1 MFKLKPIP
9 STLPLPIREEWDRL
23 QQLQNDNYG
32 LVFAVRDSY
41 ETVLK
46 IILLSIC
53 YLLKEK
59 DDDRFCR
66 TLFEKQMAFGDWVNE
81 LPSTLKKSDLV
92 MQNPVLHKYLKKLVA
107 IYNKSG
113 IVKWRNDFIG
123 HGLMSNA
130 EDQSFFDEAGQKLD
144 LLADFL
150 DKVPMPAEIS
160 QLDFDH
166 LEPFMFREEGH
177 FYLYESVS
185 ATGLIFYTD
194 HADRK
199 RIDKESDYFTEKRKK
214 YTASLNV
221 MRKDGL
227 DKDIYL
233 ASEDEAIDGFYLTS
247 FYKKPDYMKNWIDKI
262 LSENDRGIFLM
273 KGGRGTGKSSFVL
286 ACDELNQHG
295 DQKIGLKVEGEPV
308 TVRAYY
314 CNRIDVSGINDFVPY
329 IQEMLKTTAEG
340 EQFRSRQGSLPG
352 DDAPLEKILAFYQEQ
367 YENTF
372 GHEKLLLFIDGV
384 DELTEKGQDILL
396 ELPDPGEM
404 PENVYIVLTCRAEK
418 EEVLPAVLD
427 FTERYPFT
435 DQVEFD
441 LRGGNHSFLVEIL
454 KNRFD
459 LTETEADRIAAALDD
474 RLVALPLLEGQ
485 DKNEILKLAD
495 QAEAGVLLLTDLSKG
510 YLDRLS
516 LRYGKKYFQDAVR
529 FLMTVSEATEGL
541 TFAEISQLYAGKGP
555 TIQELCFLRDLY
567 PFLTEYRSYRGNV
580 FVLSREEYRDSLQSA
595 YHSVF
600 SEMVRSWRMMLEVAQ
615 LDERLRAD
623 SLGQDVLLY
632 ICANL
637 AVWRTERSGDKGFSI
652 MEGAGKNILEKIYTL
667 CQAVPMYD
675 KIHRE
680 KRAFQGLFSVI
691 NTIVKMIELQKAE
704 QKQGD
709 LLLVCGAS
717 AIQKAVN
724 LREMQAGKDIADG
737 ITQMIGKYPDLFPAD
752 TEERKI
758 NQAIFYGQAMV
769 RFCEEYDEKKAEE
782 FYGRSLACLEKLSED
797 DRCAEQSRQI
807 RRALLHNYLG
817 TKRNSEPQETLK
829 LAKELENILEKEEPS
844 FGTASDYVMISACYR
859 SAGQEETAEEMLRKT
874 CDMMEQILYRRKI
887 GWQQL
892 TDIHELELY
901 FTAYWRLFQ
910 IIDDRM
916 QTGIQN
922 AMFWELK
929 VAIRVMDEFISYMI
943 GISQQGSSC
952 FDMMRLNFMMTAAL
966 LRNSL
971 TAKMTN
977 IGLPGVR
984 LRNHTWVSEAELKE
998 ESYKIVGIL
1007 EESYRKLL
1015 KNRIAVNKIDAMF
1028 NLMNCAC
1035 IYAGF
1040 GDSERGVEMLQKVIS
1055 EFLPANGQ
1063 EEQVYQILERKLTEL
1078 QGKSR
1083 LEISNS
1089 SAQVK

>member
-23 QQLQNDNYG
+23 QKLQNDNYG

-41 ETVLK
+41 ETILK
-46 IILLSIC
+46 VILLSIC
-53 YLLKEK
+53 YLLKGK

-66 TLFEKQMAFGDWVNE
+66 TLFEKQMSFGDWVNE

-92 MQNPVLHKYLKKLVA
+92 MQNPALHKYLKKLVA
-107 IYNKSG
+107 FYNKYG
-113 IVKWRNDFIG
+113 IVKWRNNFIG

-130 EDQSFFDEAGQKLD
+130 EDQNFFDEVRQKLD
-144 LLADFL
+144 QLADFL
-150 DKVPMPAEIS
+150 NPDTIPAEIS

-199 RIDKESDYFTEKRKK
+199 RIEKESDYFAEKRKK

-221 MRKDGL
+221 MCKGRL
-227 DKDIYL
+227 DKDIHL

-262 LSENDRGIFLM
+262 LSENDRGVFLM

-372 GHEKLLLFIDGV
+372 GCEKLLLFIDGV

-396 ELPDPGEM
+396 ELPEPEEI

-441 LRGGNHSFLVEIL
+441 LHGENHSFLVEIL
-454 KNRFD
+454 KSRFN

-495 QAEAGVLLLTDLSKG
+495 QATTGVLSLTDLAKG

-516 LRYGKKYFQDAVR
+516 LRYGKKYFQEAVR
-529 FLMTVSEATEGL
+529 FLMTVSEAAEGL

-600 SEMVRSWRMMLEVAQ
+600 SEMVRSWRMMLEAAQ

-637 AVWRTERSGDKGFSI
+637 AVWQTERSSDKGFS
-652 MEGAGKNILEKIYTL
+652 MEGSGKNILEKIYML

-691 NTIVKMIELQKAE
+691 NTIVKMIALQKAE

-717 AIQKAVN
+717 AIEKAVN
-724 LREMQAGKDIADG
+724 LREMQAGKDIAEG
-737 ITQMIGKYPDLFPAD
+737 ITQMIDQYPDLFPAD
-752 TEERKI
+752 TAERKI
-758 NQAIFYGQAMV
+758 NQAVFYGQAMV
-769 RFCEEYDEKKAEE
+769 RFCEEYEEKTAEE
-782 FYGRSLACLEKLSED
+782 FYGRSLECLEKLSED
-797 DRCAEQSRQI
+797 DGYVERSRQI
-807 RRALLHNYLG
+807 RRVLLHNYLG

-829 LAKELENILEKEEPS
+829 LARELENILRQEEPS
-844 FGTASDYVMISACYR
+844 FGTASDYVMIAACYR
-859 SAGQEETAEEMLRKT
+859 SAGQGETAEEMFRKT
-874 CDMMEQILYRRKI
+874 CDMMEQILDSRKI
-887 GWQQL
+887 RWQQL
-892 TDIHELELY
+892 TDVHELELY

-910 IIDDRM
+910 FIDDRM

-952 FDMMRLNFMMTAAL
+952 FDVMRLNFMMTAAL

-1040 GDSERGVEMLQKVIS
+1040 GDSERGVELLQKVIS
-1055 EFLPANGQ
+1055 EFSPANGQ

>member
-23 QQLQNDNYG
+23 QKLQNDNYG

-66 TLFEKQMAFGDWVNE
+66 TLFEKQMSFGDWVNE

-92 MQNPVLHKYLKKLVA
+92 MQNPALHKYLKKLVA
-107 IYNKSG
+107 FYNKYG
-113 IVKWRNDFIG
+113 IVKWRNNFIG

-130 EDQSFFDEAGQKLD
+130 EDQSFFDEVRQKLD
-144 LLADFL
+144 QLADFL
-150 DKVPMPAEIS
+150 NPDTIPAEIS

-199 RIDKESDYFTEKRKK
+199 RIEKESDYFAEKRKK

-233 ASEDEAIDGFYLTS
+233 ASEDAAIDGFYLTS
-247 FYKKPDYMKNWIDKI
+247 FYKKPDYMKKWADKI
-262 LSENDRGIFLM
+262 LSENDRGVFLM

-295 DQKIGLKVEGEPV
+295 DQKIRLKVEGEPV

-340 EQFRSRQGSLPG
+340 EQFRSRQGSIPE

-372 GHEKLLLFIDGV
+372 GCEKLLLFIDGV

-396 ELPDPGEM
+396 ELPDPGEI

-435 DQVEFD
+435 DRVEFD
-441 LRGGNHSFLVEIL
+441 LHGENHSFLVEIL
-454 KNRFD
+454 KKRFD
-459 LTETEADRIAAALDD
+459 LTEIEAGRIAAALDD

-485 DKNEILKLAD
+485 DKKEILRLAD
-495 QAEAGVLLLTDLSKG
+495 QAEAGVLSLTDLAKE

-516 LRYGKKYFQDAVR
+516 LRYGKNYFQEAVR

-600 SEMVRSWRMMLEVAQ
+600 SEMVRSWRMMLEAVQ
-615 LDERLRAD
+615 IDERLMAD
-623 SLGQDVLLY
+623 TLAQDVLLY

-637 AVWRTERSGDKGFSI
+637 AVWQTERRGDSDFSI
-652 MEGAGKNILEKIYTL
+652 EKSGKNILEKIYMI

-691 NTIVKMIELQKAE
+691 NTIVKMMELQKAE

-709 LLLVCGAS
+709 LLLVCGAK
-717 AIQKAVN
+717 AVEKAVN
-724 LREMQAGKDIADG
+724 LREMQAGKDIAEG
-737 ITQMIGKYPDLFPAD
+737 ITQMIDQYPGLFPVDMA
-752 TEERKI
+752 ERKT
-758 NQAIFYGQAMV
+758 NQAVFYGQAMV
-769 RFCEEYDEKKAEE
+769 RFCEEYEEKKAEE

-797 DRCAEQSRQI
+797 DGYAEQGRQI
-807 RRALLHNYLG
+807 RRVLLHNYLG

-829 LAKELENILEKEEPS
+829 LAGELENILKKEEPS
-844 FGTASDYVMISACYR
+844 FETASDYVMISACYR
-859 SAGQEETAEEMLRKT
+859 SAGQGETAEEMLRKT
-874 CDMMEQILYRRKI
+874 CDMMEQILDSRKI
-887 GWQQL
+887 PWEQL
-892 TDIHELELY
+892 TDVHELELY

-910 IIDDRM
+910 FIDDRM
-916 QTGIQN
+916 QTGFQN
-922 AMFWELK
+922 VMFWELK
-929 VAIRVMDEFISYMI
+929 VAIQVMDEFISYMI

-966 LRNSL
+966 LRNAL
-971 TAKMTN
+971 AAKMTN
-977 IGLPGVR
+977 IRLPEVW
-984 LRNHTWVSEAELKE
+984 LRNHTRVSEADLKE
-998 ESYKIVGIL
+998 ESCKIIGIL

-1040 GDSERGVEMLQKVIS
+1040 GDPERGVELLQRVID
-1055 EFLPANGQ
+1055 EFSPANGQ

>member
-23 QQLQNDNYG
+23 QKLQNDNYG

-66 TLFEKQMAFGDWVNE
+66 TLFEKQMSFGDWVNE

-92 MQNPVLHKYLKKLVA
+92 MQNPALHKYLKKLVA
-107 IYNKSG
+107 FYNKSG
-113 IVKWRNDFIG
+113 IVKWRNNFIG

-130 EDQSFFDEAGQKLD
+130 GDQNFFDEAGQMLD

-150 DKVPMPAEIS
+150 NPDILPAEIS

-166 LEPFMFREEGH
+166 LEPFMFREEEH

-199 RIDKESDYFTEKRKK
+199 RINKESNYFAEKRKK

-221 MRKDGL
+221 MCKGRL
-227 DKDIYL
+227 DKDVYL

-247 FYKKPDYMKNWIDKI
+247 FYKKPDYMKKWIDKI

-329 IQEMLKTTAEG
+329 IQEMLKTTVEG
-340 EQFRSRQGSLPG
+340 EQFRSRQGSIPG

-372 GHEKLLLFIDGV
+372 GREKLLLFIDGV

-404 PENVYIVLTCRAEK
+404 PGNVYIVLTCRAEK

-441 LRGGNHSFLVEIL
+441 LHGENHSFLVEIL
-454 KNRFD
+454 KSRFN

-495 QAEAGVLLLTDLSKG
+495 QAATGVLSLTDLAKG

-600 SEMVRSWRMMLEVAQ
+600 SEMVRSWRMMLEAVQ

-637 AVWRTERSGDKGFSI
+637 AVWQTERSGDKGFS
-652 MEGAGKNILEKIYTL
+652 MEGSGKNILEKIYML

-691 NTIVKMIELQKAE
+691 NTIVKMMELQKAE

-709 LLLVCGAS
+709 LLLVCGGS
-717 AIQKAVN
+717 AIEKAVN
-724 LREMQAGKDIADG
+724 LREMQAGKDIAEG

-752 TEERKI
+752 TAERKI
-758 NQAIFYGQAMV
+758 NQAVFYGQAMV
-769 RFCEEYDEKKAEE
+769 RFCEEYEEKKAEE
-782 FYGRSLACLEKLSED
+782 FYGRSLECLEKLSEND
-797 DRCAEQSRQI
+797 GYVERSRQI
-807 RRALLHNYLG
+807 RRVLLHNYLG

-829 LAKELENILEKEEPS
+829 LARELENILRQEEPS
-844 FGTASDYVMISACYR
+844 FGTASDYVMIAACYR
-859 SAGQEETAEEMLRKT
+859 SAGQGETAEEMFRKI
-874 CDMMEQILYRRKI
+874 CDMMEQILDSRKI
-887 GWQQL
+887 RWQQL
-892 TDIHELELY
+892 TDVHELELY

-910 IIDDRM
+910 FIDDRM
-916 QTGIQN
+916 QTGIQSD
-922 AMFWELK
+922 MFWELK
-929 VAIRVMDEFISYMI
+929 VAVQVMDKFISYMI
-943 GISQQGSSC
+943 GISQQGNFC
-952 FDMMRLNFMMTAAL
+952 FDMMRLNLMMTAAL

-971 TAKMTN
+971 AAKMTN
-977 IGLPGVR
+977 TGFPEVW
-984 LRNHTWVSEAELKE
+984 LRNHTRVSEADLKE
-998 ESYKIVGIL
+998 EAYKIVGIL

-1015 KNRIAVNKIDAMF
+1015 KNGVAVNKIDVMF

-1040 GDSERGVEMLQKVIS
+1040 GEPDRGAELLQKVIS
-1055 EFLPANGQ
+1055 AFSTANRQ

>member
-1 MFKLKPIP
+1 MFKLKSIP

-23 QQLQNDNYG
+23 QKLQNDNYG

-66 TLFEKQMAFGDWVNE
+66 TLFEKQMSFGDWVNE

-92 MQNPVLHKYLKKLVA
+92 MQNPALHKYLKKLVA
-107 IYNKSG
+107 FYNKSG
-113 IVKWRNDFIG
+113 IVKWRNNFIG

-130 EDQSFFDEAGQKLD
+130 EDQNFFDEAGQMLD

-150 DKVPMPAEIS
+150 NPDILPAEIS

-166 LEPFMFREEGH
+166 LEPFMFREEEH

-199 RIDKESDYFTEKRKK
+199 RINKESNYFAEKRKK

-221 MRKDGL
+221 MCKGRL
-227 DKDIYL
+227 DKDVYL

-247 FYKKPDYMKNWIDKI
+247 FYKKPDYMKKWIDKI

-329 IQEMLKTTAEG
+329 IQEMLKTTVEG
-340 EQFRSRQGSLPG
+340 EQFRSRQGSIPG

-372 GHEKLLLFIDGV
+372 GREKLLLFIDGV

-404 PENVYIVLTCRAEK
+404 PGNVYIVLTCRAEK

-441 LRGGNHSFLVEIL
+441 LHGENHSFLVEIL
-454 KNRFD
+454 KSRFN

-495 QAEAGVLLLTDLSKG
+495 QAATGVLSLTDLAKG

-600 SEMVRSWRMMLEVAQ
+600 SEMVRSWRMMLEAVQ

-637 AVWRTERSGDKGFSI
+637 AVWQTERSGDKGFS
-652 MEGAGKNILEKIYTL
+652 MEGSGKNILEKIYML
-667 CQAVPMYD
+667 C
-675 KIHRE
+675 RE

-691 NTIVKMIELQKAE
+691 NTIVKMMELQKAE

-709 LLLVCGAS
+709 LLLVCGGS

-737 ITQMIGKYPDLFPAD
+737 ITQMIGKYPGLFPAD
-752 TEERKI
+752 TAERKI
-758 NQAIFYGQAMV
+758 NQAVFYGQAMV
-769 RFCEEYDEKKAEE
+769 RFCEEYEERKAEE
-782 FYGRSLACLEKLSED
+782 FYGRSLECLEKLSED
-797 DRCAEQSRQI
+797 DGYVERSRQI
-807 RRALLHNYLG
+807 RRVLLHNYLG

-829 LAKELENILEKEEPS
+829 LAKELENILEKEALS
-844 FGTASDYVMISACYR
+844 FGAVSDYVMIAACYR
-859 SAGQEETAEEMLRKT
+859 SAGQGEKAEEILRKT
-874 CDMMEQILYRRKI
+874 CDMMEQILHNRKI
-887 GWQQL
+887 QWKQL

-916 QTGIQN
+916 QTELQN
-922 AMFWELK
+922 VMFWELK
-929 VAIRVMDEFISYMI
+929 VAVQVMDKFISYMI
-943 GISQQGSSC
+943 GISQQGNFC

-971 TAKMTN
+971 AAKMTN
-977 IGLPGVR
+977 TGLPEVW
-984 LRNHTWVSEAELKE
+984 LRNHTRVSEADLKE
-998 ESYKIVGIL
+998 EAYKIVGIL
-1007 EESYRKLL
+1007 EESYRRLL

-1040 GDSERGVEMLQKVIS
+1040 GDSERGVELLQKVIS
-1055 EFLPANGQ
+1055 EFSPANGQ

-1078 QGKSR
+1078 QT
-1083 LEISNS
+1083 EI
-1089 SAQVK
+1089 

>member
-1 MFKLKPIP
+1 
-9 STLPLPIREEWDRL
+9 
-23 QQLQNDNYG
+23 
-32 LVFAVRDSY
+32 
-41 ETVLK
+41 
-46 IILLSIC
+46 
-53 YLLKEK
+53 
-59 DDDRFCR
+59 
-66 TLFEKQMAFGDWVNE
+66 
-81 LPSTLKKSDLV
+81 
-92 MQNPVLHKYLKKLVA
+92 
-107 IYNKSG
+107 
-113 IVKWRNDFIG
+113 
-123 HGLMSNA
+123 MSNA
-130 EDQSFFDEAGQKLD
+130 EDQSFFDEVRQKLD
-144 LLADFL
+144 QLADFL
-150 DKVPMPAEIS
+150 NPDTTPAEIS
-160 QLDFDH
+160 QFDFDH
-166 LEPFMFREEGH
+166 LESFMFREEGH

-199 RIDKESDYFTEKRKK
+199 RIEKESDYFAEKRKK
-214 YTASLNV
+214 YTDSLNV

-247 FYKKPDYMKNWIDKI
+247 FYKKPDYMKNCIDKI
-262 LSENDRGIFLM
+262 LSENDRGVFLM
-273 KGGRGTGKSSFVL
+273 KGRRGTGKSSFVL

-295 DQKIGLKVEGEPV
+295 DQKIGLKVEGELV

-340 EQFRSRQGSLPG
+340 EQFRSRQGSIPG
-352 DDAPLEKILAFYQEQ
+352 DDAPLEKILAFYQKQ

-372 GHEKLLLFIDGV
+372 GREKLLLFIDGV
-384 DELTEKGQDILL
+384 DELTEKGQNILL
-396 ELPDPGEM
+396 EVPDPGEI

-418 EEVLPAVLD
+418 EEVLPTVLD

-435 DQVEFD
+435 DRAEFD
-441 LRGGNHSFLVEIL
+441 LHGENHSFLVEIL
-454 KNRFD
+454 KSRFN
-459 LTETEADRIAAALDD
+459 LTETEADRIAAALND

-495 QAEAGVLLLTDLSKG
+495 QAATGVLSLTDLAKG

-595 YHSVF
+595 YHNVF
-600 SEMVRSWRMMLEVAQ
+600 SEMVRSWRMMLEAVQ

-637 AVWRTERSGDKGFSI
+637 AVWQTERSGDKGFS
-652 MEGAGKNILEKIYTL
+652 MEGSGKNILEKIYTL

-717 AIQKAVN
+717 AIEKAVN
-724 LREMQAGKDIADG
+724 LREMQAGKDIAER
-737 ITQMIGKYPDLFPAD
+737 ITQMIDQYPGLFPAD
-752 TEERKI
+752 TAERKI
-758 NQAIFYGQAMV
+758 NQAVFYGQAMV
-769 RFCEEYDEKKAEE
+769 RFCEEYEERKAEE
-782 FYGRSLACLEKLSED
+782 FYGRALECLEKLSED
-797 DRCAEQSRQI
+797 DGYVERSRQI
-807 RRALLHNYLG
+807 RRVLLHNYLG

-829 LAKELENILEKEEPS
+829 LARELENILEKEEPS
-844 FGTASDYVMISACYR
+844 FETASDYVMISACYR
-859 SAGQEETAEEMLRKT
+859 SAGQGETAEEMLRKT

-892 TDIHELELY
+892 TDVHELELY

-910 IIDDRM
+910 LINDRI
-916 QTGIQN
+916 QTGIQS

-929 VAIRVMDEFISYMI
+929 VAVQVMDKFISYMI
-943 GISQQGSSC
+943 GISQQGNSC
-952 FDMMRLNFMMTAAL
+952 FDMMRLNFMLTAAL

-971 TAKMTN
+971 AAKMTN
-977 IGLPGVR
+977 TGLPGAR

-998 ESYKIVGIL
+998 EAYKIVGIL

-1028 NLMNCAC
+1028 NLMNSAC

-1040 GDSERGVEMLQKVIS
+1040 GDSERGVELLQKVIS
-1055 EFLPANGQ
+1055 EFSPANGQ

-1078 QGKSR
+1078 QGKSL

>member
-1 MFKLKPIP
+1 M
-9 STLPLPIREEWDRL
+9 S
-23 QQLQNDNYG
+23 
-32 LVFAVRDSY
+32 
-41 ETVLK
+41 
-46 IILLSIC
+46 
-53 YLLKEK
+53 
-59 DDDRFCR
+59 
-66 TLFEKQMAFGDWVNE
+66 FGDWVNE

-92 MQNPVLHKYLKKLVA
+92 MQNPALHKYLKKLVA
-107 IYNKSG
+107 FYNKSG
-113 IVKWRNDFIG
+113 IVKWRNNFIG

-130 EDQSFFDEAGQKLD
+130 EDQNFFDEAGQKLAQI
-144 LLADFL
+144 ADFL
-150 DKVPMPAEIS
+150 NPDTIPAEIS

-199 RIDKESDYFTEKRKK
+199 RIEKESDYFAEKRKK

-221 MRKDGL
+221 MCKGRL
-227 DKDIYL
+227 DKDIHL

-329 IQEMLKTTAEG
+329 IQEMLKTTVEG
-340 EQFRSRQGSLPG
+340 EQFRSRQGSIPG

-372 GHEKLLLFIDGV
+372 GREKLLLFIDGV
-384 DELTEKGQDILL
+384 DELTEKGRGILQ
-396 ELPDPGEM
+396 ELPDVGEIPG
-404 PENVYIVLTCRAEK
+404 NVYIVLTCRAEK
-418 EEVLPAVLD
+418 EEVLPAILD

-441 LRGGNHSFLVEIL
+441 LRGENHSFLVEIL

-495 QAEAGVLLLTDLSKG
+495 QAEAGILSLTDLAKE

-516 LRYGKKYFQDAVR
+516 LRYGKKYFQEAVR
-529 FLMTVSEATEGL
+529 FLMTVSEAAEGL

-600 SEMVRSWRMMLEVAQ
+600 SEMVRSWRVMLEAVQ
-615 LDERLRAD
+615 MNEGLMAD
-623 SLGQDVLLY
+623 MLGQDVLLY

-637 AVWRTERSGDKGFSI
+637 AVWQTECRGDDDFSI
-652 MEGAGKNILEKIYTL
+652 EKSGKNILEKIYML

-680 KRAFQGLFSVI
+680 KRAFQGLSSVI

-709 LLLVCGAS
+709 LLLVCGGS

-724 LREMQAGKDIADG
+724 LREMQAGKDIAEG
-737 ITQMIGKYPDLFPAD
+737 ITQMIDQYPGLFPAD
-752 TEERKI
+752 TAERKI
-758 NQAIFYGQAMV
+758 NQAVFYGQAMV
-769 RFCEEYDEKKAEE
+769 RFCEEYEEKKAEE
-782 FYGRSLACLEKLSED
+782 FYGRSLECLEKLSED
-797 DRCAEQSRQI
+797 DGYVERSRQI
-807 RRALLHNYLG
+807 RRVLLHNYLG

-829 LAKELENILEKEEPS
+829 LARELENILRQEEPS
-844 FGTASDYVMISACYR
+844 FGTASDYVMIAACYR
-859 SAGQEETAEEMLRKT
+859 SAGQGETAEEMFRKT
-874 CDMMEQILYRRKI
+874 CDMMEQILDSRKI
-887 GWQQL
+887 RWQQL
-892 TDIHELELY
+892 TDVHELELY

-910 IIDDRM
+910 FIDDRM

-1055 EFLPANGQ
+1055 EFSPANGQ

-1078 QGKSR
+1078 QT
-1083 LEISNS
+1083 EI
-1089 SAQVK
+1089 

>member
-53 YLLKEK
+53 YLLKEN

-81 LPSTLKKSDLV
+81 LPSTLKKSNLV

-107 IYNKSG
+107 FYNKSG
-113 IVKWRNDFIG
+113 IVKWRNNFIG

-130 EDQSFFDEAGQKLD
+130 EDQSFFDEAGQMLD
-144 LLADFL
+144 QLADFL
-150 DKVPMPAEIS
+150 NPDTTPAEIS

-185 ATGLIFYTD
+185 AAGLIFYTD

-233 ASEDEAIDGFYLTS
+233 ASEDAAIDGFYLTS
-247 FYKKPDYMKNWIDKI
+247 FYKKPDYMKKWADKI
-262 LSENDRGIFLM
+262 LSENDRGVFLM

-295 DQKIGLKVEGEPV
+295 DQKIRLKVEGEPV

-340 EQFRSRQGSLPG
+340 EQFRSRQGSIPE

-367 YENTF
+367 YEITF
-372 GHEKLLLFIDGV
+372 GCEKLLLFIDGV

-396 ELPDPGEM
+396 ELPDPGEI

-435 DQVEFD
+435 DRVEFD
-441 LRGGNHSFLVEIL
+441 LHGENHSFLVEIL
-454 KNRFD
+454 KKRFD
-459 LTETEADRIAAALDD
+459 LTEIEAGRIAAALDD

-485 DKNEILKLAD
+485 DKKEILRLAD
-495 QAEAGVLLLTDLSKG
+495 QAEAGVLSLTDLAKE
-510 YLDRLS
+510 YLDKLS
-516 LRYGKKYFQDAVR
+516 LRYGKNYFQEAVR

-600 SEMVRSWRMMLEVAQ
+600 SEMVRSWRMMLEAVQ
-615 LDERLRAD
+615 IDERLMAD
-623 SLGQDVLLY
+623 TLAQDVLLY

-637 AVWRTERSGDKGFSI
+637 AVWQTERRGDSDFSI
-652 MEGAGKNILEKIYTL
+652 EKSGKNILEKIYMI

-691 NTIVKMIELQKAE
+691 NTIVKMIALQKAE

-717 AIQKAVN
+717 AIEKAVN
-724 LREMQAGKDIADG
+724 LREMQAGKDIAEG
-737 ITQMIGKYPDLFPAD
+737 ITQMIDQYPGLFPAD
-752 TEERKI
+752 MAERKI
-758 NQAIFYGQAMV
+758 NQAVFYGQAMV
-769 RFCEEYDEKKAEE
+769 RFCEEYEERKAEE
-782 FYGRSLACLEKLSED
+782 FYGRALECLEKLNKD
-797 DRCAEQSRQI
+797 DGYEERSRQI

-829 LAKELENILEKEEPS
+829 LARELENILEKEEPS

-859 SAGQEETAEEMLRKT
+859 SAGQGETAEEMLRKT
-874 CDMMEQILYRRKI
+874 CDMMEQILYSRKI

-892 TDIHELELY
+892 TDVHELELY

-910 IIDDRM
+910 LINDRI
-916 QTGIQN
+916 QTGIQS

-929 VAIRVMDEFISYMI
+929 VAVQVMDKFISYMI
-943 GISQQGSSC
+943 GISQQGNSC

-971 TAKMTN
+971 AAKMTN
-977 IGLPGVR
+977 TGLPGVR

-998 ESYKIVGIL
+998 EAYKIVGIL

-1028 NLMNCAC
+1028 NLMNSAC
-1035 IYAGF
+1035 IYVGF
-1040 GDSERGVEMLQKVIS
+1040 GDSERGVELLQKVIS
-1055 EFLPANGQ
+1055 EFSPANGQ
-1063 EEQVYQILERKLTEL
+1063 EEQVYQILENKLTEL

>member
-9 STLPLPIREEWDRL
+9 ATLPLPIREEWDRL
-23 QQLQNDNYG
+23 QKLENDNYG

-66 TLFEKQMAFGDWVNE
+66 TLFEKQMSFGDWVNE

-92 MQNPVLHKYLKKLVA
+92 MQNSALHKYLKKLVA
-107 IYNKSG
+107 FYNKYG
-113 IVKWRNDFIG
+113 IVKWRNNFIG

-130 EDQSFFDEAGQKLD
+130 EDQSFFDEVRQKLD
-144 LLADFL
+144 QLADFL
-150 DKVPMPAEIS
+150 NPDTIPAEIS

-199 RIDKESDYFTEKRKK
+199 RIEKESDYFAEKRKK

-221 MRKDGL
+221 MCKGRL

-340 EQFRSRQGSLPG
+340 EQFRSRQGSIPG

-372 GHEKLLLFIDGV
+372 GCEKLLLFIDGV

-396 ELPDPGEM
+396 ELPEPGEI

-418 EEVLPAVLD
+418 EEVLPAILD

-441 LRGGNHSFLVEIL
+441 LHGENHSFLVEIL

-459 LTETEADRIAAALDD
+459 LTETEAGRITAVLDD
-474 RLVALPLLEGQ
+474 RLVALPLLDGQ
-485 DKNEILKLAD
+485 DKKEILRLAD
-495 QAEAGVLLLTDLSKG
+495 QAEAGVLSLTDLAKE

-516 LRYGKKYFQDAVR
+516 LRYGKKYFQEAVR
-529 FLMTVSEATEGL
+529 FLMTVSEAAEGL

-595 YHSVF
+595 YHSIF
-600 SEMVRSWRMMLEVAQ
+600 SEMVRSWRMMLEAVQ
-615 LDERLRAD
+615 MNEGLMAD
-623 SLGQDVLLY
+623 MLGQDVLLY

-637 AVWRTERSGDKGFSI
+637 AVWQTERSGDKGFS
-652 MEGAGKNILEKIYTL
+652 MEGSGKNILEKIYML

-680 KRAFQGLFSVI
+680 KRAFQGLSSVI
-691 NTIVKMIELQKAE
+691 NTIVKMMELQKAE

-709 LLLVCGAS
+709 LLLVCGSS

-758 NQAIFYGQAMV
+758 NQAVFYGQAMV
-769 RFCEEYDEKKAEE
+769 RFCEEYEEKKAEE
-782 FYGRSLACLEKLSED
+782 FYGRSLECLEKLNKD
-797 DRCAEQSRQI
+797 DGYEERSRQI

-829 LAKELENILEKEEPS
+829 LAKELENILRQEALS
-844 FGTASDYVMISACYR
+844 FGAVSDYVMIAACYR
-859 SAGQEETAEEMLRKT
+859 SAGQEETAEEVFRKT
-874 CDMMEQILYRRKI
+874 CDMMEQILNNRKI
-887 GWQQL
+887 QWKQL

-910 IIDDRM
+910 II
-916 QTGIQN
+916 N
-922 AMFWELK
+922 EK
-929 VAIRVMDEFISYMI
+929 K
-943 GISQQGSSC
+943 GS
-952 FDMMRLNFMMTAAL
+952 
-966 LRNSL
+966 
-971 TAKMTN
+971 
-977 IGLPGVR
+977 V
-984 LRNHTWVSEAELKE
+984 
-998 ESYKIVGIL
+998 
-1007 EESYRKLL
+1007 
-1015 KNRIAVNKIDAMF
+1015 
-1028 NLMNCAC
+1028 
-1035 IYAGF
+1035 
-1040 GDSERGVEMLQKVIS
+1040 
-1055 EFLPANGQ
+1055 
-1063 EEQVYQILERKLTEL
+1063 
-1078 QGKSR
+1078 
-1083 LEISNS
+1083 
-1089 SAQVK
+1089 

>member
-23 QQLQNDNYG
+23 QKLQNDNYG

-53 YLLKEK
+53 YLLKEN

-81 LPSTLKKSDLV
+81 LPSTLKKSNLV

-107 IYNKSG
+107 FYNKSG
-113 IVKWRNDFIG
+113 IVKWRNNFIG

-130 EDQSFFDEAGQKLD
+130 EDQSFFDEAGQMLD
-144 LLADFL
+144 QLADFL
-150 DKVPMPAEIS
+150 NPDTTPAEIS

-185 ATGLIFYTD
+185 AAGLIFYTD

-214 YTASLNV
+214 YTVSLNV

-233 ASEDEAIDGFYLTS
+233 ASEDAAIDGFYLTS
-247 FYKKPDYMKNWIDKI
+247 FYKKPDYMKKWADKI
-262 LSENDRGIFLM
+262 LSENDRGVFLM

-295 DQKIGLKVEGEPV
+295 DQKIRLKVEGEPV
-308 TVRAYY
+308 TVRAYC

-340 EQFRSRQGSLPG
+340 EQFRSRQGSIPE

-372 GHEKLLLFIDGV
+372 GCEKLLLFIDGV

-396 ELPDPGEM
+396 ELPDPGEI

-435 DQVEFD
+435 DRVEFD
-441 LRGGNHSFLVEIL
+441 LHGENHSFLVEIL
-454 KNRFD
+454 KKRFD
-459 LTETEADRIAAALDD
+459 LTEIEAGRIAAALDD

-485 DKNEILKLAD
+485 DKKEILRLAD
-495 QAEAGVLLLTDLSKG
+495 QAATGVLSLTDLAKG

-516 LRYGKKYFQDAVR
+516 LRYGKNYFQEAVR

-600 SEMVRSWRMMLEVAQ
+600 SEMVRSWRMMLEAVQ
-615 LDERLRAD
+615 IDERLMAD
-623 SLGQDVLLY
+623 TLAQDVLLY

-637 AVWRTERSGDKGFSI
+637 AVWQTERRGDSDFSI
-652 MEGAGKNILEKIYTL
+652 EKSGKNILEKIYMI

-691 NTIVKMIELQKAE
+691 NTIVKMMELQKAE

-709 LLLVCGAS
+709 LLLVCGAK
-717 AIQKAVN
+717 AVEKAVN
-724 LREMQAGKDIADG
+724 LREMQAGKDIAEG
-737 ITQMIGKYPDLFPAD
+737 ITQMIDQYPGLFPVDMA
-752 TEERKI
+752 ERKT
-758 NQAIFYGQAMV
+758 NQAVFYGQAMV
-769 RFCEEYDEKKAEE
+769 RFCEEYEEKKAEE
-782 FYGRSLACLEKLSED
+782 FYGRALECLEKLNKD
-797 DRCAEQSRQI
+797 DGYEERSRQI

-829 LAKELENILEKEEPS
+829 LAGELENILKKEEPS
-844 FGTASDYVMISACYR
+844 FETASDYVMISACYR
-859 SAGQEETAEEMLRKT
+859 SAGQGETAEEMLWKT
-874 CDMMEQILYRRKI
+874 CDMMEQILDSRKI
-887 GWQQL
+887 PWEQL
-892 TDIHELELY
+892 TDVHELELY

-910 IIDDRM
+910 FIDDRM
-916 QTGIQN
+916 QTGFQN
-922 AMFWELK
+922 VMFWELK
-929 VAIRVMDEFISYMI
+929 VAVQVMDEFISYMI

-966 LRNSL
+966 LRNAL
-971 TAKMTN
+971 AAKMTN
-977 IGLPGVR
+977 IRLPEVW
-984 LRNHTWVSEAELKE
+984 LRNHTRVSEADLKE

-1015 KNRIAVNKIDAMF
+1015 KNGIAVNKIDAMF

-1040 GDSERGVEMLQKVIS
+1040 GDSERGVELLQKVIS
-1055 EFLPANGQ
+1055 EFSPANGQ

-1078 QGKSR
+1078 HGKSR

>member
-23 QQLQNDNYG
+23 QKLQNDNYG

-66 TLFEKQMAFGDWVNE
+66 TLFEKQMSFGDWVNE

-92 MQNPVLHKYLKKLVA
+92 MQNPALHKYLKKLVA
-107 IYNKSG
+107 FYNKSG
-113 IVKWRNDFIG
+113 IVKWRNNFIG

-130 EDQSFFDEAGQKLD
+130 EDQSFFDEAGQMLD

-150 DKVPMPAEIS
+150 NPDILPAEIS

-166 LEPFMFREEGH
+166 LEPFMFREEEH

-199 RIDKESDYFTEKRKK
+199 RINKESDYFAEKRKK

-221 MRKDGL
+221 MCKGRL

-295 DQKIGLKVEGEPV
+295 DQKIGLKIEGEPV

-329 IQEMLKTTAEG
+329 IQEMLKTTVEG
-340 EQFRSRQGSLPG
+340 EQFRSRQGSIPG

-372 GHEKLLLFIDGV
+372 GREKLLLFIDGV

-404 PENVYIVLTCRAEK
+404 PENVYIVLTCRAGK
-418 EEVLPAVLD
+418 EEVLPAILD

-441 LRGGNHSFLVEIL
+441 LHGENHSFLVEIL
-454 KNRFD
+454 KSRFN

-495 QAEAGVLLLTDLSKG
+495 QAATGVLSLTDLAKG

-600 SEMVRSWRMMLEVAQ
+600 SEMVRSWRMMLEAVQ

-637 AVWRTERSGDKGFSI
+637 AVWQTERSGDKGFS
-652 MEGAGKNILEKIYTL
+652 MEGSGKNILEKIYML

-680 KRAFQGLFSVI
+680 KRAFQGLSSVI

-709 LLLVCGAS
+709 LLLVCGGS

-724 LREMQAGKDIADG
+724 LREMQAGKDIAEG
-737 ITQMIGKYPDLFPAD
+737 ITQMIDQYPGLFPAD
-752 TEERKI
+752 TAERKI
-758 NQAIFYGQAMV
+758 NQAVFYGQAMV

-829 LAKELENILEKEEPS
+829 LARELENILEKEALS
-844 FGTASDYVMISACYR
+844 FGAVSDYVMIAACYR
-859 SAGQEETAEEMLRKT
+859 SAGQGEKAEEILRKT
-874 CDMMEQILYRRKI
+874 CDMMEQILHNRKI
-887 GWQQL
+887 QWKQL

-916 QTGIQN
+916 QTELQN
-922 AMFWELK
+922 VMFWELK
-929 VAIRVMDEFISYMI
+929 VAVQVMDKFISYMI
-943 GISQQGSSC
+943 GISQQGNFC

-971 TAKMTN
+971 AAKMTN
-977 IGLPGVR
+977 TGFPEVR
-984 LRNHTWVSEAELKE
+984 LRNRTRVSEADVKE
-998 ESYKIVGIL
+998 EAYKIVGIL

-1015 KNRIAVNKIDAMF
+1015 KNGVAVNKIDVMF

-1040 GDSERGVEMLQKVIS
+1040 GEPDRGAELLQKVIS
-1055 EFLPANGQ
+1055 AFSTANRQ
-1063 EEQVYQILERKLTEL
+1063 EEQVYQILKNKLTEL
-1078 QGKSR
+1078 QI
-1083 LEISNS
+1083 EI
-1089 SAQVK
+1089 

>member
-23 QQLQNDNYG
+23 QKLQNDNYG

-66 TLFEKQMAFGDWVNE
+66 TLFEKQMSFGDWVNE

-92 MQNPVLHKYLKKLVA
+92 MQNPALHKYLKKLVDF
-107 IYNKSG
+107 YNKSG
-113 IVKWRNDFIG
+113 IVKWRNNFIG

-130 EDQSFFDEAGQKLD
+130 EDQNFFDEAGQMLD

-150 DKVPMPAEIS
+150 NPDILPAEIS

-166 LEPFMFREEGH
+166 LEPFMFREEEH

-199 RIDKESDYFTEKRKK
+199 RINKESDYFAEKRKK

-221 MRKDGL
+221 MCKGRL

-295 DQKIGLKVEGEPV
+295 DQKIGLKIEGEPV

-329 IQEMLKTTAEG
+329 IQE
-340 EQFRSRQGSLPG
+340 
-352 DDAPLEKILAFYQEQ
+352 IFYQEQ

-372 GHEKLLLFIDGV
+372 GREKLLLFIDGV

-404 PENVYIVLTCRAEK
+404 PENVYIVLTCRAGK
-418 EEVLPAVLD
+418 EEVLPAILD

-441 LRGGNHSFLVEIL
+441 LHGENHSFLVEIL
-454 KNRFD
+454 KSRFN

-495 QAEAGVLLLTDLSKG
+495 QAATGVLSLTDLAKG

-637 AVWRTERSGDKGFSI
+637 AVWQTERSGDKGFSI

-709 LLLVCGAS
+709 LLLVCGAK
-717 AIQKAVN
+717 AIEKAVN
-724 LREMQAGKDIADG
+724 LREMQAGKDIAEG
-737 ITQMIGKYPDLFPAD
+737 ITQMVGKYPDLFPAD
-752 TEERKI
+752 TAERKI
-758 NQAIFYGQAMV
+758 NQAVFYGQAMV
-769 RFCEEYDEKKAEE
+769 RFCEEYEEKKAEE
-782 FYGRSLACLEKLSED
+782 FYGRSLECLEKLSED
-797 DRCAEQSRQI
+797 DGYVERSRQI
-807 RRALLHNYLG
+807 RRVLLHNYLG

-829 LAKELENILEKEEPS
+829 LARELENILRQEEPS
-844 FGTASDYVMISACYR
+844 FGTASDYVMIAACYR
-859 SAGQEETAEEMLRKT
+859 SAGQGETAEEMFRKT
-874 CDMMEQILYRRKI
+874 CDMMEQILDSRKI
-887 GWQQL
+887 RWQQL
-892 TDIHELELY
+892 TDVHELELY

-910 IIDDRM
+910 LIDDRL
-916 QTGIQN
+916 QTGLQN

-929 VAIRVMDEFISYMI
+929 VAVQVMDKFISYMI
-943 GISQQGSSC
+943 GISQQGNSC

-1035 IYAGF
+1035 IYVGF
-1040 GDSERGVEMLQKVIS
+1040 GDSERGVELLQKVIS
-1055 EFLPANGQ
+1055 EFSPANGQ

-1078 QGKSR
+1078 QT
-1083 LEISNS
+1083 EI
-1089 SAQVK
+1089 

>member
-1 MFKLKPIP
+1 MSSKIN
-9 STLPLPIREEWDRL
+9 L
-23 QQLQNDNYG
+23 QTCEYARKSSIFQDNQL
-32 LVFAVRDSY
+32 
-41 ETVLK
+41 
-46 IILLSIC
+46 IL
-53 YLLKEK
+53 Y
-59 DDDRFCR
+59 
-66 TLFEKQMAFGDWVNE
+66 
-81 LPSTLKKSDLV
+81 
-92 MQNPVLHKYLKKLVA
+92 
-107 IYNKSG
+107 
-113 IVKWRNDFIG
+113 
-123 HGLMSNA
+123 
-130 EDQSFFDEAGQKLD
+130 
-144 LLADFL
+144 
-150 DKVPMPAEIS
+150 
-160 QLDFDH
+160 
-166 LEPFMFREEGH
+166 
-177 FYLYESVS
+177 
-185 ATGLIFYTD
+185 
-194 HADRK
+194 
-199 RIDKESDYFTEKRKK
+199 
-214 YTASLNV
+214 
-221 MRKDGL
+221 
-227 DKDIYL
+227 
-233 ASEDEAIDGFYLTS
+233 TS

-295 DQKIGLKVEGEPV
+295 DQKIGLKIEGEPV

-314 CNRIDVSGINDFVPY
+314 CNRIDISGINDFVPY
-329 IQEMLKTTAEG
+329 IQEMLKTTVEG
-340 EQFRSRQGSLPG
+340 EQFRSRQGSIPG

-372 GHEKLLLFIDGV
+372 GREKLLLFIDGV
-384 DELTEKGQDILL
+384 DELTEKGRGILQ
-396 ELPDPGEM
+396 ELPDVGEIPG
-404 PENVYIVLTCRAEK
+404 NVYIVLTCRAEK

-441 LRGGNHSFLVEIL
+441 LRGENHSFLVEIL

-495 QAEAGVLLLTDLSKG
+495 QAEAGILSLTDLAKE

-516 LRYGKKYFQDAVR
+516 LRYGKKYFQEAVR
-529 FLMTVSEATEGL
+529 FLMTVSEAAEGL

-600 SEMVRSWRMMLEVAQ
+600 SEMVRSWRMMLEAAQ

-637 AVWRTERSGDKGFSI
+637 AVWQTERSGDKGFSI

-709 LLLVCGAS
+709 LLLVCGGS

-758 NQAIFYGQAMV
+758 NQAVFYGQAMV

-829 LAKELENILEKEEPS
+829 LARELENILRQEEPS
-844 FGTASDYVMISACYR
+844 FGTASDYVMIAACYR
-859 SAGQEETAEEMLRKT
+859 SAGQGETAEEMFRKT
-874 CDMMEQILYRRKI
+874 CDMMEQILDSRKI
-887 GWQQL
+887 RWQQL
-892 TDIHELELY
+892 TDVHELELY

-910 IIDDRM
+910 FIDDRM

-971 TAKMTN
+971 TAKVTN

-1055 EFLPANGQ
+1055 EFSPANGQ

>member
-1 MFKLKPIP
+1 
-9 STLPLPIREEWDRL
+9 
-23 QQLQNDNYG
+23 
-32 LVFAVRDSY
+32 
-41 ETVLK
+41 
-46 IILLSIC
+46 
-53 YLLKEK
+53 
-59 DDDRFCR
+59 
-66 TLFEKQMAFGDWVNE
+66 
-81 LPSTLKKSDLV
+81 
-92 MQNPVLHKYLKKLVA
+92 
-107 IYNKSG
+107 
-113 IVKWRNDFIG
+113 
-123 HGLMSNA
+123 
-130 EDQSFFDEAGQKLD
+130 
-144 LLADFL
+144 
-150 DKVPMPAEIS
+150 
-160 QLDFDH
+160 
-166 LEPFMFREEGH
+166 MFREGGH

-199 RIDKESDYFTEKRKK
+199 RIEKESDYFAEKRKK

-221 MRKDGL
+221 MCKGRL
-227 DKDIYL
+227 DKDIHL

-295 DQKIGLKVEGEPV
+295 DQKIGLKIEGEPV

-314 CNRIDVSGINDFVPY
+314 CNRIDISGINDFVPY
-329 IQEMLKTTAEG
+329 IQEMLKTTVEG
-340 EQFRSRQGSLPG
+340 EQFRSRQGSIPG

-372 GHEKLLLFIDGV
+372 GREKLLLFIDGV
-384 DELTEKGQDILL
+384 DELTEKGRGILQ
-396 ELPDPGEM
+396 ELPDVGEIPG
-404 PENVYIVLTCRAEK
+404 NVYIVLTCRAEK

-441 LRGGNHSFLVEIL
+441 LRGENHSFLVEIL

-495 QAEAGVLLLTDLSKG
+495 QAEAGILSLTDLAKE

-516 LRYGKKYFQDAVR
+516 LRYGKKYFQEAVR
-529 FLMTVSEATEGL
+529 FLMTVSEAAEGL

-600 SEMVRSWRMMLEVAQ
+600 SEMVRSWRMMLEAAQ

-637 AVWRTERSGDKGFSI
+637 AVWQTERSGDKGFSI

-709 LLLVCGAS
+709 LLLVCGGS

-758 NQAIFYGQAMV
+758 NQAVFYGQAMV

-829 LAKELENILEKEEPS
+829 LARELENILRQEEPS
-844 FGTASDYVMISACYR
+844 FGTASDYVMIAACYR
-859 SAGQEETAEEMLRKT
+859 SAGQGETAEEMFRKT
-874 CDMMEQILYRRKI
+874 CDMMEQILDSRKI
-887 GWQQL
+887 RWQQL
-892 TDIHELELY
+892 TDVHELELY

-910 IIDDRM
+910 FIDDRM

-971 TAKMTN
+971 TAKVTN

-1055 EFLPANGQ
+1055 EFSPANGQ

>member
-9 STLPLPIREEWDRL
+9 STLPLPIREEWDGL
-23 QQLQNDNYG
+23 QKLQNDNYG

-66 TLFEKQMAFGDWVNE
+66 TLFEKQMSFGDWVNE

-92 MQNPVLHKYLKKLVA
+92 MQNPALHKYLKKLVA
-107 IYNKSG
+107 FYNKYG
-113 IVKWRNDFIG
+113 IVKWRNNFIG

-130 EDQSFFDEAGQKLD
+130 EDQSFFDEVRQKLD
-144 LLADFL
+144 QLADFL
-150 DKVPMPAEIS
+150 NPDTIPAEIS

-194 HADRK
+194 HTDRK
-199 RIDKESDYFTEKRKK
+199 RIEKESDYFAEKRKK

-221 MRKDGL
+221 MCKGRL

-262 LSENDRGIFLM
+262 LSENDRGVFLM

-340 EQFRSRQGSLPG
+340 EQFRSRQGSIPE

-372 GHEKLLLFIDGV
+372 GCEKLLLFIDGV

-396 ELPDPGEM
+396 ELPDPGEI

-435 DQVEFD
+435 DRVEFD
-441 LRGGNHSFLVEIL
+441 LHGENHSFLVEIL
-454 KNRFD
+454 KKRFD
-459 LTETEADRIAAALDD
+459 LTEIEAGRIAAALDD

-485 DKNEILKLAD
+485 GKNEILKLAD
-495 QAEAGVLLLTDLSKG
+495 QAATGVLSLTDLAKG

-516 LRYGKKYFQDAVR
+516 LRYGKNYFQEAVR

-541 TFAEISQLYAGKGP
+541 TFAEISQLYAGKGS

-600 SEMVRSWRMMLEVAQ
+600 SEMVRSWRMMLEAVQ
-615 LDERLRAD
+615 IDERLMAD
-623 SLGQDVLLY
+623 TLAQDVLLY

-637 AVWRTERSGDKGFSI
+637 AVWQTERRGDSDFSI
-652 MEGAGKNILEKIYTL
+652 EKSGKNILEKIYMI

-717 AIQKAVN
+717 AIEKAVN
-724 LREMQAGKDIADG
+724 LREMQAGKDIAEG
-737 ITQMIGKYPDLFPAD
+737 ITQMIDQYPGLFPVDMA
-752 TEERKI
+752 ERKI
-758 NQAIFYGQAMV
+758 NQAVFYGQAMV
-769 RFCEEYDEKKAEE
+769 RFCEEYEERKAEE
-782 FYGRSLACLEKLSED
+782 FYGRALECLEKLNKD
-797 DRCAEQSRQI
+797 DGYEERSRQI

-829 LAKELENILEKEEPS
+829 LARELENILEKEEPS

-859 SAGQEETAEEMLRKT
+859 SAGQGETAEEMLRKT
-874 CDMMEQILYRRKI
+874 CDMMEQILYSRKI

-892 TDIHELELY
+892 TDVHELELY

-910 IIDDRM
+910 LINDRI
-916 QTGIQN
+916 QTGIQS

-929 VAIRVMDEFISYMI
+929 VAVQVMDKFISYMI
-943 GISQQGSSC
+943 GISQQGNSC

-971 TAKMTN
+971 AAKMPNT
-977 IGLPGVR
+977 GLPGVR

-998 ESYKIVGIL
+998 EAYKIVGIL

-1040 GDSERGVEMLQKVIS
+1040 GDSGRGVELLQKVIS
-1055 EFLPANGQ
+1055 EFSPANGQ
-1063 EEQVYQILERKLTEL
+1063 EERVYQILERKLTEL

>member
-23 QQLQNDNYG
+23 QKLENDNYG

-41 ETVLK
+41 ETILK
-46 IILLSIC
+46 VILLSIC
-53 YLLKEK
+53 YLLKGK

-66 TLFEKQMAFGDWVNE
+66 TLFEKQMSFGDWVNE

-92 MQNPVLHKYLKKLVA
+92 MQNPALHKYLKKLVA
-107 IYNKSG
+107 FYNKYG
-113 IVKWRNDFIG
+113 IVKWRNNFIG

-130 EDQSFFDEAGQKLD
+130 EDQSFFDEVRQKLD
-144 LLADFL
+144 QLADFL
-150 DKVPMPAEIS
+150 NPDTIPAEIS

-166 LEPFMFREEGH
+166 LEPFMFREGGH

-199 RIDKESDYFTEKRKK
+199 RIEKESDYFAEKRKK

-221 MRKDGL
+221 MCKGRL
-227 DKDIYL
+227 DKDIHL

-295 DQKIGLKVEGEPV
+295 DQKIGLKIEGEPV

-314 CNRIDVSGINDFVPY
+314 CNRIDISGINDFVPY
-329 IQEMLKTTAEG
+329 IQEMLKTTVEG
-340 EQFRSRQGSLPG
+340 EQFRSRQGSIPG

-372 GHEKLLLFIDGV
+372 GREKLLLFIDGV
-384 DELTEKGQDILL
+384 DELTEKGRGILQ
-396 ELPDPGEM
+396 ELPDVGEIPG
-404 PENVYIVLTCRAEK
+404 NVYIVLTCRAEK

-441 LRGGNHSFLVEIL
+441 LRGENHSFLVEIL

-495 QAEAGVLLLTDLSKG
+495 QAEAGILSLTDLAKE

-516 LRYGKKYFQDAVR
+516 LRYGKKYFQEAVR
-529 FLMTVSEATEGL
+529 FLMTVSEAAEGL

-600 SEMVRSWRMMLEVAQ
+600 SEMVRSWRMMLEAAQ

-637 AVWRTERSGDKGFSI
+637 AVWQTERSGDKGFSI

-709 LLLVCGAS
+709 LLLVCGGS

-758 NQAIFYGQAMV
+758 NQAVFYGQAMV

-829 LAKELENILEKEEPS
+829 LARELENILRQEEPS
-844 FGTASDYVMISACYR
+844 FGTASDYVMIAACYR
-859 SAGQEETAEEMLRKT
+859 SAGQGETAEEMFRKT
-874 CDMMEQILYRRKI
+874 CDMMEQILDSRKI
-887 GWQQL
+887 RWQQL
-892 TDIHELELY
+892 TDVHELELY

-910 IIDDRM
+910 FIDDRM

-971 TAKMTN
+971 TAKVTN

-1055 EFLPANGQ
+1055 EFSPANGQ

>member
-23 QQLQNDNYG
+23 QKLQNDNYG

-53 YLLKEK
+53 YLLKEN

-81 LPSTLKKSDLV
+81 LPSTLKKSNLV

-107 IYNKSG
+107 FYNKSG
-113 IVKWRNDFIG
+113 IVKWRNNFIG

-130 EDQSFFDEAGQKLD
+130 EDQSFFDEAGQMLD
-144 LLADFL
+144 QLADFL
-150 DKVPMPAEIS
+150 NPDTTPAEIS

-185 ATGLIFYTD
+185 AAGLIFYTD

-214 YTASLNV
+214 YTVSLNV

-233 ASEDEAIDGFYLTS
+233 ASEDAAIDGFYLTS
-247 FYKKPDYMKNWIDKI
+247 FYKKPDYMKKWADKI
-262 LSENDRGIFLM
+262 LSENDRGVFLM

-295 DQKIGLKVEGEPV
+295 DQKIRLKVEGEPV
-308 TVRAYY
+308 TVRAYC

-340 EQFRSRQGSLPG
+340 EQFRSRQGSIPE

-372 GHEKLLLFIDGV
+372 GCEKLLLFIDGV

-396 ELPDPGEM
+396 ELPDPGEI

-435 DQVEFD
+435 DRVEFD
-441 LRGGNHSFLVEIL
+441 LHGENHSFLVEIL
-454 KNRFD
+454 KKRFD
-459 LTETEADRIAAALDD
+459 LTEIEAGRIAAALDD

-495 QAEAGVLLLTDLSKG
+495 QAEAGVLLLTDLAKE

-516 LRYGKKYFQDAVR
+516 LRYGKKYFQEAVR
-529 FLMTVSEATEGL
+529 FLMTVSEAAEGL

-600 SEMVRSWRMMLEVAQ
+600 SEMVRSWRMMLEAVQ
-615 LDERLRAD
+615 IDERLMAD
-623 SLGQDVLLY
+623 TLAQDVLLY

-637 AVWRTERSGDKGFSI
+637 AVWQTERRGDSDFSI
-652 MEGAGKNILEKIYTL
+652 EKSGKNILEKIYMI

-691 NTIVKMIELQKAE
+691 NTIVKMMELQKAE

-709 LLLVCGAS
+709 LLLVCGAK
-717 AIQKAVN
+717 AVEKAVN
-724 LREMQAGKDIADG
+724 LREMQAGKDIAEG
-737 ITQMIGKYPDLFPAD
+737 ITQMIDQYPGLFPVDMA
-752 TEERKI
+752 ERKT
-758 NQAIFYGQAMV
+758 NQAVFYGQAMV
-769 RFCEEYDEKKAEE
+769 RFCEEYEEKKAEE
-782 FYGRSLACLEKLSED
+782 FYGRALECLEKLNKD
-797 DRCAEQSRQI
+797 DGYEERSRQI

-829 LAKELENILEKEEPS
+829 LAGELENILKKEEPS
-844 FGTASDYVMISACYR
+844 FETASDYVMISACYR
-859 SAGQEETAEEMLRKT
+859 SAGQGETAEEMLWKT
-874 CDMMEQILYRRKI
+874 CDMMEQILDSRKI
-887 GWQQL
+887 PWEQL
-892 TDIHELELY
+892 TDVHELELY

-910 IIDDRM
+910 FIDDRM
-916 QTGIQN
+916 QTGFQN
-922 AMFWELK
+922 VMFWELK
-929 VAIRVMDEFISYMI
+929 VAIQVMDEFISYMI

-966 LRNSL
+966 LRNAL
-971 TAKMTN
+971 AAKMTN
-977 IGLPGVR
+977 IRLPEVW
-984 LRNHTWVSEAELKE
+984 LRNHTRVSEADLKE

-1015 KNRIAVNKIDAMF
+1015 KNGIAVNKIDAMF

-1040 GDSERGVEMLQKVIS
+1040 GDSERGVELLQKVIS
-1055 EFLPANGQ
+1055 EFSPANGQ

-1078 QGKSR
+1078 HGKSR

>member
-1 MFKLKPIP
+1 M
-9 STLPLPIREEWDRL
+9 S
-23 QQLQNDNYG
+23 
-32 LVFAVRDSY
+32 
-41 ETVLK
+41 
-46 IILLSIC
+46 
-53 YLLKEK
+53 
-59 DDDRFCR
+59 
-66 TLFEKQMAFGDWVNE
+66 FGDWVNE

-92 MQNPVLHKYLKKLVA
+92 MQNPALHKYLKKLVA
-107 IYNKSG
+107 FYNKYG
-113 IVKWRNDFIG
+113 IVKWRNNFIG

-130 EDQSFFDEAGQKLD
+130 EDQSFFDEVRQKLD
-144 LLADFL
+144 QLADFL
-150 DKVPMPAEIS
+150 SPDTIPAEIS

-199 RIDKESDYFTEKRKK
+199 RIEKESDYFAEKRKK

-221 MRKDGL
+221 MCKGRL

-247 FYKKPDYMKNWIDKI
+247 YYKKPDYMKNWIDKI

-295 DQKIGLKVEGEPV
+295 DQKIGLKVEGESV

-340 EQFRSRQGSLPG
+340 EQFRSRQGSIPG
-352 DDAPLEKILAFYQEQ
+352 DDAPLEKILAFYQKQ

-372 GHEKLLLFIDGV
+372 GCEKLLLFIDGV
-384 DELTEKGQDILL
+384 DELIEKGQDILL
-396 ELPDPGEM
+396 ELPEPEEI

-441 LRGGNHSFLVEIL
+441 LHGENHSFLVEIL
-454 KNRFD
+454 KSRFN

-495 QAEAGVLLLTDLSKG
+495 QAATGVLSLTDLAKG

-637 AVWRTERSGDKGFSI
+637 AVWQTERSGDDDFSI
-652 MEGAGKNILEKIYTL
+652 EKSGKNILEKIYML

-691 NTIVKMIELQKAE
+691 NTIVKMMELQKAE

-709 LLLVCGAS
+709 LLLVCGGS

-752 TEERKI
+752 TAERKI
-758 NQAIFYGQAMV
+758 NQAVFYGQAMV

-829 LAKELENILEKEEPS
+829 LARELENILEKEEPS

-859 SAGQEETAEEMLRKT
+859 SAGQGETAEEMFRKT
-874 CDMMEQILYRRKI
+874 CDMMEQILYSRKI

-892 TDIHELELY
+892 TDVHELELY

-910 IIDDRM
+910 LINDRI
-916 QTGIQN
+916 QTGIQS

-929 VAIRVMDEFISYMI
+929 VAVQVMDKFISYMI
-943 GISQQGSSC
+943 GISQQGNSC

-971 TAKMTN
+971 AAKMTN
-977 IGLPGVR
+977 TGLPGAR

-998 ESYKIVGIL
+998 EAYKIVGIL

-1040 GDSERGVEMLQKVIS
+1040 GDSERGVELLQKVIS
-1055 EFLPANGQ
+1055 EFSPANGQ

>member
-1 MFKLKPIP
+1 MFKLKPIL

-23 QQLQNDNYG
+23 QQLQGDNYG

-46 IILLSIC
+46 ILLLSIC

-66 TLFEKQMAFGDWVNE
+66 TLFEKQMSFGDWINE

-92 MQNPVLHKYLKKLVA
+92 MQNPALHKYLKKLVA
-107 IYNKSG
+107 FYNKSG
-113 IVKWRNDFIG
+113 IVKWRNNFIG

-130 EDQSFFDEAGQKLD
+130 EDQSFFDEVRQKLD
-144 LLADFL
+144 QLADFL
-150 DKVPMPAEIS
+150 NPDTIPAEIS
-160 QLDFDH
+160 QFDFDH

-177 FYLYESVS
+177 FYLYESAS

-199 RIDKESDYFTEKRKK
+199 RINKESDYFAEKRKK

-221 MRKDGL
+221 MCKGRL
-227 DKDIYL
+227 DKDVYL
-233 ASEDEAIDGFYLTS
+233 ASEDEAVDGFYLTS

-262 LSENDRGIFLM
+262 LSENDRGVFLM

-329 IQEMLKTTAEG
+329 IQEMLKTTPEG

-352 DDAPLEKILAFYQEQ
+352 DDVPLEKILAFYQEQ
-367 YENTF
+367 YENIF

-427 FTERYPFT
+427 FTERYPFM

-441 LRGGNHSFLVEIL
+441 LRGENHSFLVEIL

-516 LRYGKKYFQDAVR
+516 LRYGKKYFQEAVR
-529 FLMTVSEATEGL
+529 FLMAVSEATEGL

-595 YHSVF
+595 YHSIF
-600 SEMVRSWRMMLEVAQ
+600 SEMVRSWRVMLEAVQ
-615 LDERLRAD
+615 MNEGLMAD
-623 SLGQDVLLY
+623 MFGQDVLLY

-637 AVWRTERSGDKGFSI
+637 AVWQTERRGDDDFSI
-652 MEGAGKNILEKIYTL
+652 EKSGKNILEKIYML

-680 KRAFQGLFSVI
+680 KRAFQGLSSVI

-709 LLLVCGAS
+709 LLLVCGGS

-724 LREMQAGKDIADG
+724 LREMQAGKDIAEG
-737 ITQMIGKYPDLFPAD
+737 ITQMIDQYPGLFSAD
-752 TEERKI
+752 TAERKI
-758 NQAIFYGQAMV
+758 NQAVFYGQAMV
-769 RFCEEYDEKKAEE
+769 RFCEEYEERKAEE
-782 FYGRSLACLEKLSED
+782 FYGRALECLEKLSED
-797 DRCAEQSRQI
+797 DGCAEQSRQI
-807 RRALLHNYLG
+807 RRILLHNYLG

-829 LAKELENILEKEEPS
+829 LAKELENILEKEALS
-844 FGTASDYVMISACYR
+844 FGAVSDYVMIAACYR
-859 SAGQEETAEEMLRKT
+859 SAGQGEKAEEILRKT
-874 CDMMEQILYRRKI
+874 CDMMEQILHNRKI
-887 GWQQL
+887 QWKQL

-916 QTGIQN
+916 QTELQN
-922 AMFWELK
+922 VMFWELK
-929 VAIRVMDEFISYMI
+929 VAVQVMDKFISYMI
-943 GISQQGSSC
+943 GISQQGNFC

-971 TAKMTN
+971 AAKMTN
-977 IGLPGVR
+977 TGLPEVW
-984 LRNHTWVSEAELKE
+984 LRNHTRVSEADLKE
-998 ESYKIVGIL
+998 EAYKIVGIL

-1015 KNRIAVNKIDAMF
+1015 KNGVAVNKIDAMF

-1035 IYAGF
+1035 VYAGF
-1040 GDSERGVEMLQKVIS
+1040 GEPDRGAELLQKVIS
-1055 EFLPANGQ
+1055 AFSTANRQ
-1063 EEQVYQILERKLTEL
+1063 EEQVYQILKNKLTEL
-1078 QGKSR
+1078 QT
-1083 LEISNS
+1083 EI
-1089 SAQVK
+1089 